1 MKPLGLPV
9 KTPFGFYYYE
19 TQKNEILSIK
29 QELYEYLDC
38 LIKKG
43 EYEKDISNECTTH
56 INELKELGYLSPS
69 KIIGINHPQT
79 DIIEKMLSRK
89 LNMVTLQLTQMCKL
103 PDFFYCVFCFVFRH
117 FMDSI
122 MALRCRF
129 PMR

>member
-43 EYEKDISNECTTH
+43 EYDKDMLAKFS
-56 INELKELGYLSPS
+56 ELVADKGFCW
-69 KIIGINHPQT
+69 KID
-79 DIIEKMLSRK
+79 DILPAI
-89 LNMVTLQLTQMCKL
+89 MC
-103 PDFFYCVFCFVFRH
+103 
-117 FMDSI
+117 
-122 MALRCRF
+122 
-129 PMR
+129 